1 MKRKNNR
8 YPVQLRVRYVV
19 FNGSNESAVFS
30 LIGDYVLEYE
40 AHTEDDP
47 SMNYITF
54 NSNEGSRTVVESNN
68 YVCID
73 YLNNVRICDEDEFNA
88 NTEV

>member
-19 FNGSNESAVFS
+19 FNGSNQSAVFS
-30 LIGDYVLEYE
+30 LIGDYVKNYE
-40 AHTEDDP
+40 PRITSVP
-47 SMNYITF
+47 VLNFITF
-54 NSNEGSRTVVESNN
+54 DDKDGTRTCVESDN

-88 NTEV
+88 YTEG